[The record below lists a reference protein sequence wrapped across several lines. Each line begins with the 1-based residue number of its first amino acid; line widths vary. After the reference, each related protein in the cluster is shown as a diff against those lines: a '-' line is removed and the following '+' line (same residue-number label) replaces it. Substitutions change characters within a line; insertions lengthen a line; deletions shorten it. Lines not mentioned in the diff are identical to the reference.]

1 MRVIYLFLFMFSLLI
16 CSGGCG
22 ESKDVIAEPKTQK
35 IDRESEE
42 EEGGAGQMSIS
53 PDMELDT

>member
-22 ESKDVIAEPKTQK
+22 ESKDVIAEPQEQK
-35 IDRESEE
+35 IDRKSETES
-42 EEGGAGQMSIS
+42 GKGQMTVS
-53 PDMELDT
+53 PDLELDT